1 MFQRTDLAALVQEQM
16 PDLHNS
22 FSANQNLII
31 DFLQINS
38 YMPQVIAAFNDSWE
52 RTTKTSLLTF
62 LRRFALPTTPLMAV
76 VIH

>member
-1 MFQRTDLAALVQEQM
+1 M

>member
-52 RTTKTSLLTF
+52 RTTKTTFTDILTTF
-62 LRRFALPTTPLMAV
+62 RTCRRRP
-76 VIH
+76 

>member
-1 MFQRTDLAALVQEQM
+1 
-16 PDLHNS
+16 
-22 FSANQNLII
+22 
-31 DFLQINS
+31 
-38 YMPQVIAAFNDSWE
+38 VIAAFNDSWE